1 MRSNASESESGS
13 EGERIEEASASY
25 SFSLPLCT
33 RFPVQERR
41 GSFCDNRAG
50 GIVVV
55 VYVSVSIVVAI
66 VMCFR
71 ENN

>member
-1 MRSNASESESGS
+1 VLVFVTIVYSLSSSEQ
-13 EGERIEEASASY
+13 
-25 SFSLPLCT
+25 T
-33 RFPVQERR
+33 

-50 GIVVV
+50 GVVVV

-71 ENN
+71 ENNQRESRRGCS